1 MTTEASEAPETPET
15 PAPYD
20 VAIERTKK
28 ALARNPQIS
37 AADFFVRFLEPLLGE
52 LRAEYSEQ
60 LEDINDTLDTLDV
73 PDENITEQAKQL
85 VLMLGNLIDNTFA
98 RVGWTGPQGPTED
111 MPADIEQA
119 FRLAAGETRSFF
131 ERLASIEEDDEDED
145 DEDEAE
151 AEADADA
158 DEGAATEATA

>member
-1 MTTEASEAPETPET
+1 MTETNEAPVA

-37 AADFFVRFLEPLLGE
+37 AVDLFTRFLEPLLGE
-52 LRAEYSEQ
+52 LRAEYAEQ
-60 LEDINDTLDTLDV
+60 LEEINETLDALDV
-73 PDENITEQAKQL
+73 PDEDVLEQAKQL

-98 RVGWTGPQGPTED
+98 RVQWTGPQGPTES

-119 FRLAAGETRSFF
+119 FRLAAGETRAFF
-131 ERLASIEEDDEDED
+131 ERLAELEDDEDTDEED
-145 DEDEAE
+145 DGDEGEDT
-151 AEADADA
+151 A
-158 DEGAATEATA
+158 DEGEPTGASA

>member
-1 MTTEASEAPETPET
+1 MTDQQQDEAET

-60 LEDINDTLDTLDV
+60 IEEIDETLDALDI
-73 PDENITEQAKQL
+73 PDEDALEQAKQL
-85 VLMLGNLIDNTFA
+85 ILMLGNLVDNTFA
-98 RVGWTGPQGPTED
+98 RIGWTDAQGATEQ
-111 MPADIEQA
+111 MPFDVRQA
-119 FRLAAGETRSFF
+119 FQQATVETRSFF
-131 ERLASIEEDDEDED
+131 ERLAELEDED
-145 DEDEAE
+145 DADDEEDAEDEVEEGE
-151 AEADADA
+151 A
-158 DEGAATEATA
+158 

>member
-1 MTTEASEAPETPET
+1 MTTEASEAPETPAT
-15 PAPYD
+15 YD

-52 LRAEYSEQ
+52 IRAEYSEQ
-60 LEDINDTLDTLDV
+60 LEDINDTLDALDV

-98 RVGWTGPQGPTED
+98 RVGWTGPQGPTKD

-131 ERLASIEEDDEDED
+131 ERLASIEEDDEDDED
-145 DEDEAE
+145 DEDEE
-151 AEADADA
+151 DEDDA